1 MLVEVDGHKTAPSG
15 THCEVCVA
23 VSRPLNGNGNCL
35 CWRLSLRYKR
45 LYVGYICVSAGGD
58 VSIELRRRLL
68 LIRELGLLVADEV
81 VVMLVV
87 YLAVQY

>member
-1 MLVEVDGHKTAPSG
+1 M
-15 THCEVCVA
+15 
-23 VSRPLNGNGNCL
+23 
-35 CWRLSLRYKR
+35 
-45 LYVGYICVSAGGD
+45 SAGGD